1 MKEIYFAGGCFWGT
15 EHFFKQIEC
24 VMLTET
30 GFANGNTLNP
40 TYEEVYTDS
49 TGFAETV
56 KVVYD
61 EQRADL
67 DFLLDM
73 FFHAIDPTMLNQ
85 QGHDVGT
92 RYRTGIYFVD
102 DAEKPVIEEFV
113 RKKQH
118 DYDQPIVTEVE
129 RLRNYY
135 PASEYHQDYLDKHPD
150 GYCHLPVS
158 LFQFAKS
165 ARKKTLSMLIL
176 VMTLLLSWPL
186 SAHNPSIPSDARNT
200 EQTFTSPDRQL
211 ELTFTLRDGQPTYRL
226 NRAGK
231 PVVLS
236 SRMGFTLIG
245 RKDLDHDFS
254 FVSVAFDTVDEV
266 WEPVLGEEAHIRNHC
281 HEMLVTLEQYGALD
295 WQGKLIQRPTIM
307 QIRFRLYDDGLAFRY
322 EFPYENALTY
332 FKIQEELTEFAMT
345 GDHTA
350 WWIPGD
356 YDTQEYSYTES
367 KLSEIQHCMDETK
380 KTYDGIWS
388 VFSHSAVQTALQ
400 MKTADGLYL
409 NIHEAAALNYPTMHL
424 LLDAQSFVFR
434 AALTPDAQGVK
445 GRMQAPCTTPW
456 RTVMVCTKATDV
468 LASRLI
474 LNLNEPCAIEDVSWI
489 HPVKYMGVWW
499 EMITGKSGWNY
510 TNDFRSV
517 MLGVTDY
524 EHAKPSGRHGA
535 NNDNVRRHI
544 DFAAANGFDGV
555 LVEGWNIGWEDWV
568 GNQKDFV
575 FDFVTPY
582 PDFDLPALNRY
593 AHEKGIRLIMH
604 HETSSSTA
612 NYERWMDTAYT
623 LMNQYGYDA
632 VKSGYVGDIL
642 PYGERHYSQPIIN
655 HYHYAVTEAAKHHI
669 MVDAHEAVRPTGLCR
684 TWPNMIGNE
693 SAMGT
698 EFKGKIHPGH
708 TTILPFTR
716 LQGGPMDY
724 TPGIFQTDIG
734 KFVSWQ
740 QGNQMCH
747 TICNQLGLYVTF
759 YSPLQMAADFPE
771 HYEPFMDAFQFIK
784 DVAVDWDTSL
794 YIMAEPGDYIV
805 TARKPKISSLNKAA
819 EGVGTL
825 IDGKK
830 GVISNAT
837 RFVYAIP
844 DSVETGRAP
853 SLRNPQDVWYVG
865 GITDENAR
873 EVSVKLDFLK
883 PGVKYE
889 ATIYADAKDACGLP
903 DNSKFLTLN
912 SELKY
917 NPQAY
922 TITKKTVTAKS
933 VLKLRMAPCGGFAVS
948 IRSL

>member
-1 MKEIYFAGGCFWGT
+1 MKKLY
-15 EHFFKQIEC
+15 
-24 VMLTET
+24 
-30 GFANGNTLNP
+30 
-40 TYEEVYTDS
+40 
-49 TGFAETV
+49 
-56 KVVYD
+56 
-61 EQRADL
+61 
-67 DFLLDM
+67 LLIL
-73 FFHAIDPTMLNQ
+73 F
-85 QGHDVGT
+85 
-92 RYRTGIYFVD
+92 
-102 DAEKPVIEEFV
+102 
-113 RKKQH
+113 
-118 DYDQPIVTEVE
+118 
-129 RLRNYY
+129 
-135 PASEYHQDYLDKHPD
+135 S
-150 GYCHLPVS
+150 VS
-158 LFQFAKS
+158 LF
-165 ARKKTLSMLIL
+165 
-176 VMTLLLSWPL
+176 
-186 SAHNPSIPSDARNT
+186 
-200 EQTFTSPDRQL
+200 TFTAYAQDHPKASAMPADAVTLQSPDGQL
-211 ELTFTLRDGQPTYRL
+211 MLRFAVVDGHPQYTLD
-226 NRAGK
+226 RAGK
-231 PVVLS
+231 LVVLP

-245 RKDLDHDFS
+245 RKSLDHDFTLTNS
-254 FVSVAFDTVDEV
+254 KKSTFDET
-266 WEPVLGEEAHIRNHC
+266 WEPVWGEEASIRNHYN
-281 HEMLVTLEQYGALD
+281 ELLVTLEQHGALD
-295 WQGKLIQRPTIM
+295 WQGKLIPRATVM

-332 FKIQEELTEFAMT
+332 FKIADELTEFAMA

-356 YDTQEYSYTES
+356 YDTQEYNYTES
-367 KLSEIQHCMDETK
+367 KLSEIPDRAEAMHR
-380 KTYDGIWS
+380 TYDGVWS
-388 VFSHSAVQTALQ
+388 VFSNSAVQTALQ

-409 NIHEAAALNYPTMHL
+409 NIHEAAALNFPTMHL
-424 LLDAQSFVFR
+424 LIDTTSLVFR
-434 AALTPDAQGVK
+434 ASLTPDAEGVK
-445 GRMQAPCTTPW
+445 GRLQAPCHTPW
-456 RTVMVCTKATDV
+456 RTVMVCEKATDV

-499 EMITGKSGWNY
+499 EMITGKSSWNY
-510 TNDFRSV
+510 TDDFRSV
-517 MLGVTDY
+517 RLPGDEGEGVTDY
-524 EHAKPSGRHGA
+524 ANAKPNGHHGA
-535 NNDNVRRHI
+535 NNANVRRFI
-544 DFAAANGFDGV
+544 DFAAANGFDAI
-555 LVEGWNIGWEDWV
+555 LIEGWNIGWEDWV
-568 GNQKDFV
+568 GNQKYYV

-582 PDFDLPALNRY
+582 PDFDLPALNKY

-642 PYGERHYSQPIIN
+642 PYGENHFSQPINN
-655 HYHYAVTEAAKHHI
+655 HYHYAVTEAARHHI

-740 QGNQMCH
+740 QGNRMSH

-759 YSPLQMAADFPE
+759 YSPLQMAADLPE

-784 DVAVDWDTSL
+784 DVAVDWDKSL
-794 YIMAEPGDYIV
+794 YLEAEPGAYIV
-805 TARKPKISSLNKAA
+805 TARHPKLSSLNKAA
-819 EGVGTL
+819 DGVGAL
-825 IDGKK
+825 ADGKK
-830 GVISNAT
+830 GVISGAT

-844 DSVETGRAP
+844 DTVETCHGA
-853 SLRNPQDVWYVG
+853 SLQNPRDVWYIG

-873 EVSVKLDFLK
+873 EVVVKLDFLK

-889 ATIYADAKDACGLP
+889 ATIYADAPDACGLP
-903 DNSKFLTLN
+903 ENSSQVTNHK
-912 SELKY
+912 SLKY

-922 TITKKTVTAKS
+922 TITKKKVTAKS

-948 IRSL
+948 LREI